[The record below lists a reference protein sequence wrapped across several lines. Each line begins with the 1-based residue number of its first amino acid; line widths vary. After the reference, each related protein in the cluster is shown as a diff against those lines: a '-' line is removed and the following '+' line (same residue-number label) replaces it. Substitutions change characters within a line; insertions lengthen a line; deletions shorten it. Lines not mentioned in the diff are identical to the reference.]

1 MSCLLGKKLGMTR
14 IFTDSGD
21 TVAATVIEAGPCTVT
36 QVKTI
41 ETDGYDAIQLGFGD
55 KKEKLV
61 NKPMAGHFKKA
72 NVAPKK
78 ILKEFRNFQGDV
90 KLGDTVTVDT
100 FASGES
106 VKVTGLTKGKG
117 FAGVVKR
124 HGFGG
129 GPKSHGQ
136 SDRLRAPGSIGQ
148 SAYPKRVFKG
158 LRMAGRMGHNRV
170 SIKNLKVLKV
180 IPERNIL
187 IIEGG
192 VPGARNTILEIQK

>member
-36 QVKTI
+36 QVKTV
-41 ETDGYDAIQLGFGD
+41 EADGYDAIQLGFGD

-72 NVAPKK
+72 NVTPKK

-90 KLGDTVTVDT
+90 KLGDTVAVDT
-100 FASGES
+100 FAPGES